1 METNPNMDVADVIL
15 ASAQVERE
23 DTDRMYCVGPP
34 SGRLSFMSQQVRA
47 MNLVWAL
54 GQKGKIKPGS
64 TVGVVGG
71 GIAGLS
77 AAMTLRALR
86 CHVTVFEKSLALLH
100 RQRAATHRHAHP
112 SINWW
117 PNDSE
122 LLPTTSLPF
131 LNWGMGQCDRIVQ
144 TMMSQWKRLED
155 ESGPELMVEQED
167 VTSAAVVPADQNRLV
182 LKSGHKEVGNGFDLV
197 IVASGFG
204 EEIAVTGLPR
214 VSYWQP
220 DDLENIR
227 NNPGEIDLFVVSGF
241 GDGGLLDALR
251 IAYDLKSG
259 ALSFHLAQLI
269 SGTALSDE
277 IKKLG
282 VDANAWREMAKK
294 IEDNKGKDNIYG
306 QVRLM
311 LAGALRA
318 RAGEIRLIDRD
329 LVTPFHGPGAPVH
342 KLMIAY
348 GAYCGAVVYEK
359 GELKPTDE
367 EGRYHVGGEVR
378 AQAKTHFIVRHGA
391 RPFAGGL
398 ITDSEWAKLMT
409 VSARARVY
417 SFKPAWTVGDLEVP
431 DGWPCPKREPEEF
444 IKSMHEQAALT
455 WTEISP
461 KSHLTVGHEGFV
473 VTGHTTS
480 YKPGTLFG
488 MPVEYRAEERVGTAL

>member
-1 METNPNMDVADVIL
+1 MDVADVIL
-15 ASAQVERE
+15 ASAQVERL
-23 DTDRMYCVGPP
+23 DTDRIYCVGPP

-86 CHVTVFEKSLALLH
+86 CHVTVYEKSRALLH

-144 TMMSQWKRLED
+144 TMMSQWDRLKD
-155 ESGPELMVEQED
+155 QSGPELVVEQED
-167 VTSAAVVPADQNRLV
+167 VSSAAVVPADQNRLV
-182 LKSGHKEVGNGFDLV
+182 LKSGHKVVGTGFDL
-197 IVASGFG
+197 IIIASGFG
-204 EEIAVTGLPR
+204 EEFSVEGLPQ

-220 DDLENIR
+220 DDLENMC
-227 NNPGEIDLFVVSGF
+227 NNPGDIDLFVVSGF

-259 ALSFHLAQLI
+259 ALSFLLAQLI
-269 SGTALSDE
+269 SGTALADE
-277 IKKLG
+277 IKELG
-282 VDANAWREMAKK
+282 VDASAWRELTEK
-294 IEDNKGKDNIYG
+294 IEANTSEDNTYG
-306 QVRLM
+306 QVQLM
-311 LAGALRA
+311 LSGALRA
-318 RAGEIRLIDRD
+318 RAGDIRLIDRD
-329 LVTPFHGPGAPVH
+329 LETPFHGPAAPVH

-348 GAYCGAVVYEK
+348 GAYRGVVVYEK
-359 GELKPTDE
+359 GELKPTGV
-367 EGRYHVGGEVR
+367 EGRYQVGGEVR
-378 AQAKTHFIVRHGA
+378 PKAKTHFIIRHGA

-398 ITDSEWAKLMT
+398 ITDAEWEKLMT
-409 VSARARVY
+409 VSSKARVY
-417 SFKPAWTVGDLEVP
+417 SFKPAWTTGSLEVP

-455 WTEISP
+455 WSEISP
-461 KSHLTVGHEGFV
+461 TSHLTIGNQGFV
-473 VTGHTTS
+473 VTGHRTS
-480 YKPGTLFG
+480 YKPETLFG